1 MRQPW
6 KILVVLLVHYGL
18 MGCAT
23 TRPLELPSKAIVQRE
38 QLVVHSDFK
47 LPERH
52 RLIEELTVLRNDM
65 VRLLD
70 APVSDEPIYVYL
82 FEDSDRY
89 ERYMAEHHPLL
100 PTRRAFF
107 IKSDTTLRVYAYW
120 GERVAEDLRH
130 EVTHAYLHAVF
141 PYLPLWLDEGL
152 AEYFETGRGTQ
163 GIHRGHIEL
172 LAEANAAGTWHPD
185 LDRLESM
192 TNIGEMD
199 QLAYAESWLWIH
211 FAVYEPTRAELLR
224 RYLQSLKTDGEAIRM
239 SLLLSET
246 TPQLSSALLT
256 HLQMLHEFDG
266 NESFGE
272 DQQSP

>member
-6 KILVVLLVHYGL
+6 KIFIGL
-18 MGCAT
+18 FASCCLTGCAT
-23 TRPLELPSKAIVQRE
+23 TRPVELPSKAIVQRE
-38 QLVVHSDFK
+38 QLVIHSDFN

-52 RLIEELTVLRNDM
+52 RLIEDLTFLRNDI
-65 VRLLD
+65 VRLLG
-70 APVSDEPIYVYL
+70 APISDEPIYVYL

-120 GERVAEDLRH
+120 GDRVAEDLRH

-152 AEYFETGRGTQ
+152 AEYFETGRGSQ
-163 GIHRGHIEL
+163 GIHRSHIEL
-172 LAEANAAGTWHPD
+172 LVEQSAAGNWQPD
-185 LDRLESM
+185 LERLES
-192 TNIGEMD
+192 ISRVGEMD

-211 FAVYEPTRAELLR
+211 FALHEPARAELIQ
-224 RYLQSLKTDGEAIRM
+224 RYLQSLRTNGESARM
-239 SLLLSET
+239 SLMFPET
-246 TPQLSSALLT
+246 TPQLSSAVLS
-256 HLQMLHEFDG
+256 HLQML
-266 NESFGE
+266 NEL
-272 DQQSP
+272 DQDEAPRETQEAP

>member
-239 SLLLSET
+239 SLMLSET

-266 NESFGE
+266 NKSFGE

>member
-52 RLIEELTVLRNDM
+52 RLIEELTALRNDM

-239 SLLLSET
+239 SLMLSET

-272 DQQSP
+272 NQQSP

>member
-239 SLLLSET
+239 SLMLSET

>member
-52 RLIEELTVLRNDM
+52 RLIEELTGLRNDM

-239 SLLLSET
+239 SLMLSET